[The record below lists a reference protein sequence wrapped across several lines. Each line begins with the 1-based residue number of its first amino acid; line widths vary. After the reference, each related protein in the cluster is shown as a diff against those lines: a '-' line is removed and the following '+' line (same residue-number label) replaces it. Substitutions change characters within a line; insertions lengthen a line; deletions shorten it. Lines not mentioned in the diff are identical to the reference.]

1 MPKTPKKPFKTLH
14 GQLLLD
20 GGSLGG
26 SCFHRSVVLVCE
38 HTPEGALG
46 LVLTQPGTQLLEDSL
61 PGEVPPPFQGVHL
74 FEGGPVQPTA
84 LSYLYSHPGHL
95 LGNVLPQLT
104 IGHQIEE
111 LEELMNSGSP
121 ELRLKVF
128 SGYAGWAP
136 GQLDNELRQNSW
148 LIAPADL
155 SLIFETPSQD
165 LWKTLLRQRPN
176 WQERIL
182 ADTPDDIAAN

>member
-1 MPKTPKKPFKTLH
+1 
-14 GQLLLD
+14 
-20 GGSLGG
+20 
-26 SCFHRSVVLVCE
+26 
-38 HTPEGALG
+38 
-46 LVLTQPGTQLLEDSL
+46 
-61 PGEVPPPFQGVHL
+61 
-74 FEGGPVQPTA
+74 
-84 LSYLYSHPGHL
+84 LSYLYSQPGHL
-95 LGNVLPQLT
+95 LGNVLPQLA

-111 LEELMNSGSP
+111 LQELMNSGSP

-155 SLIFETPSQD
+155 SLIFETPSQE

-182 ADTPDDIAAN
+182 ADAPEDIASN

>member
-1 MPKTPKKPFKTLH
+1 MPKPAKKPFKTLQ

-46 LVLTQPGTQLLEDSL
+46 LVLTRPGNLLLEDSL
-61 PGEVPPPFQGVHL
+61 PGEIPLPFRDVRL

-84 LSYLYSHPGHL
+84 LSYLYSNPGHL

-104 IGHQIEE
+104 VGHQIEE
-111 LEELMNSGSP
+111 LQDLMTSGSP
-121 ELRLKVF
+121 NLRLKVF

-136 GQLDNELRQNSW
+136 GQLDNEMRQNSW
-148 LIAPADL
+148 LTAPADL
-155 SLIFETPSQD
+155 SLVLEVPPHD
-165 LWKTLLRQRPN
+165 LWKRLLRQRTQ

-182 ADTPDDIAAN
+182 ADAPEDIAFN

>member
-1 MPKTPKKPFKTLH
+1 MPKPSKKTFKTLH

-61 PGEVPPPFQGVHL
+61 PGEVPPPFQGIPL

-84 LSYLYSHPGHL
+84 LSYLYSQAGHL

-104 IGHQIEE
+104 VGHQIEE

-165 LWKTLLRQRPN
+165 LWKTLLRQRSN

-182 ADTPDDIAAN
+182 AETPDDIASN